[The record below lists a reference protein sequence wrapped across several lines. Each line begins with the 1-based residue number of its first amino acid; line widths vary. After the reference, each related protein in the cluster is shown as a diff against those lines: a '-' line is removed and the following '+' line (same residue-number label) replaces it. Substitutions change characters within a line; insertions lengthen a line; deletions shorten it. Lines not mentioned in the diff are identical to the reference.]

1 MKKIIALIL
10 AAVMLLMCVPAMAGT
25 GDMTIAHLDN
35 NNYFRSE
42 YIENVMIGA
51 DNQLY
56 AFIQQDSKEIL
67 RVYSLDS
74 GDSADYILKDYSS
87 DNESSMLDYYEIT
100 DEGIQFKEDAVSA
113 FTQDDYYNTAA
124 WFSWN
129 GSIYTIQW
137 KTEYDYENGN
147 NKIDG
152 GYVKKLKLEDGK
164 VVLEDTTDIPRL
176 DWTEMV
182 QDYGD
187 GWQDSKQLEGA
198 VVVGNTLIGR
208 SWNMN
213 GYPML
218 DSFDLTTGFHQ
229 EVELDEMASV
239 YVSSLS
245 ILTSEEEYRE
255 DSISYT
261 IRKVDPANGDQEELV
276 SFTMEG
282 EGNYMYSFVAD
293 TEKNT
298 LYYYMNGEIWAMPD
312 MNPDAATALCD
323 CPTNG
328 TMSFLPDGRMLIWD
342 GSNIII
348 RNIDPASR
356 GTETRLIVHDFAYG
370 NGLEEAIF
378 DFNNQHGD
386 VTVVVRR
393 GGDRQSILQDMM
405 NRESETDI
413 YTMDYDWSEFSALLN
428 RGFLTDMSGNATIA
442 ADNALLYPF
451 VRDAVVKDGQIV
463 AMPLGINGEAI
474 CINRKVWQA
483 IGGTE
488 EELPKTWSQF
498 LDWIVTL
505 PEKVKDQ
512 NCKIFESYVSDM
524 EFVWQVMR
532 QILDEYE
539 ARLDNAGGNFAFN
552 TPELRELLDRV
563 QKVDAEAIG
572 LKSQAD
578 LEEGYYEDYEDG
590 EEYREPLL
598 EVYAQ
603 STMTTWGDMTPLLLS
618 FDENE
623 QAILPMSLTVAFVN
637 PYSTKAELAA
647 EYLALAARKQW
658 QDTLYSLYSDMTEPV
673 IYPYYEENRA
683 RMEKY
688 LEEAKILLNAAKT
701 EQEIH
706 DWTETVES
714 YEEYLKNEEDNK
726 WAISPERIADYQA
739 RTSYMRVSSYSF
751 VNEMMKDSKGA
762 EAYWEMMDGFVQ
774 GNVSAAELLEGID
787 SKVQMM
793 RLEGN

>member
-1 MKKIIALIL
+1 MKKMIALIL
-10 AAVMLLMCVPAMAGT
+10 AAMMLLMCAPAMAGA
-25 GDMTIAHLDN
+25 GDKTIAHFDN
-35 NNYFRSE
+35 NTYFRSE
-42 YIENVMIGA
+42 YIENVMTAA

-56 AFIQQDSKEIL
+56 AFIRQDNAELL

-74 GDSADYILKDYSS
+74 GESTDYIMKDYSAN
-87 DNESSMLDYYEIT
+87 NESSMLDYYEIT
-100 DEGIQFKEDAVSA
+100 DEGIRFKEDAITEYNS
-113 FTQDDYYNTAA
+113 DDYYNTAA

-137 KTEYDYENGN
+137 KSEYDYENGSST
-147 NKIDG
+147 IDG
-152 GYVKKLKLEDGK
+152 GYVKKLKLEDGQA
-164 VVLEDTTDIPRL
+164 VLEDTTDIPRL

-187 GWQDSKQLEGA
+187 GWQDSKQLDGA
-198 VVVGNTLIGR
+198 IVIGNTLIGR
-208 SWNMN
+208 SWNMMT
-213 GYPML
+213 GYPTL

-229 EVELDEMASV
+229 EMELDENASV
-239 YVSSLS
+239 YVSSNS
-245 ILTSEEEYRE
+245 ILASEEEYRE
-255 DSISYT
+255 DSVSYT
-261 IRKVDPANGDQEELV
+261 IRKVDPADGSQEELL
-276 SFTMEG
+276 SFTLEG
-282 EGNYMYSFVAD
+282 EGNYMYSMVAD
-293 TEKNT
+293 TEKNI

-312 MNPDAATALCD
+312 MNPDAATAVCD

-328 TMSFLPDGRMLIWD
+328 TMSILPDGRMLIWD
-342 GSNIII
+342 GSNIVI
-348 RNIDPASR
+348 RNLDPASR

-378 DFNNQHGD
+378 DFNNIHGD
-386 VTVVVRR
+386 VTVVVKR
-393 GGDRQSILQDMM
+393 GGDRQAILQDMM

-413 YTMDYDWSEFSALLN
+413 YTMDYQWSEFAALLN
-428 RGFLTDMSGNATIA
+428 RGYLTDMSGNAQIA
-442 ADNALLYPF
+442 KDNALLYPF

-463 AMPLGINGEAI
+463 AVPVAINGEAI
-474 CINRKVWQA
+474 SINRKAWKA

-498 LDWIVTL
+498 MDWIETL
-505 PEKVKDQ
+505 PERVKDQ
-512 NCKIFESYVSDM
+512 NCRIFDSYVSDSD
-524 EFVWQVMR
+524 FVWQVMR

-539 ARLDNAGGNFAFN
+539 ARLENAGGEFMFN
-552 TPELRELLDRV
+552 TQELRDLLERV

-578 LEEGYYEDYEDG
+578 LEEGYYDDYDDG
-590 EEYREPLL
+590 EYKEPLL

-603 STMTTWGDMTPLLLS
+603 STMQTWGDMTPLLLS

-623 QAILPMSLTVAFVN
+623 QAILPISLTVAFIN
-637 PYSTKAELAA
+637 PYSTKADLAA

-658 QDTLYSLYSDMTEPV
+658 QDSLYSLYSDMTEPV
-673 IYPYYEENRA
+673 VYPYYEENRA

-701 EQEIH
+701 EQDIH

-714 YEEYLKNEEDNK
+714 YEESLKNDEENK
-726 WAISPERIADYQA
+726 WTISPETIAAYQA

-751 VNEMMKDSKGA
+751 VNDMVKDSKSA
-762 EAYWEMMDGFVQ
+762 EAYWEMMEGFIE
-774 GNVSAAELLEGID
+774 GSVSAAEMLEGID